1 MATAKKSASHAK
13 ARAVKIPQEQLDM
26 PVSFDPAGNLVT
38 LREVMKPGHGT
49 VASLASLSPEKRA
62 ELTVKRI
69 EAQPDFEVAMVGGGM
84 VDRERAI
91 QEVKAHSDIGRVLVE
106 IEQRVVQNLLEEV
119 ADR

>member
-1 MATAKKSASHAK
+1 MAKKSAPK
-13 ARAVKIPQEQLDM
+13 TKKLTTNIPKEQLSM

-38 LREVMKPGHGT
+38 LQEVINSGHVS
-49 VASLASLSPEKRA
+49 VASLATLSPEKRA

-69 EAQPDFEVAMVGGGM
+69 EAQPEFDVAMIGGGI

-91 QEVKAHSDIGRVLVE
+91 KEVEAHSDVGRVLVE

-119 ADR
+119 AKR